1 MNSNI
6 DKIYD
11 LMADKGFQEPRTGN
25 LFFPA
30 YIYTYPPENEY
41 EIRENILLLDKK
53 LKRPN
58 HYLDSL
64 MINIFDE
71 LIEYLK
77 NEAFAGKS
85 LFDLVVEKE
94 KEDPADALSWIRE
107 EINNGNFYTK
117 FENKVRDFFKEKD
130 NKRVYLII
138 YGFGSSFPYLRAS
151 ELLKRTEKLIKEF
164 KVIIF
169 YPGDYK
175 ESNYSL
181 FKILN
186 DDNMYRANYLNS
198 QLGDQTN

>member
-1 MNSNI
+1 MNTSI

-11 LMADKGFQEPRTGN
+11 LMADRGFQEPRTGN

-30 YIYTYPPENEY
+30 YIYTYPPEHEY
-41 EIRENILLLDKK
+41 EVRENVQLLNEK

-58 HYLDSL
+58 NHLESL
-64 MINIFDE
+64 VINIFDE
-71 LIEYLK
+71 LIDYLR
-77 NEAFAGKS
+77 NETFAGET
-85 LFDLVVEKE
+85 LFDSVIEKE
-94 KEDPADALSWIRE
+94 KEDPSEALSWIRE

-117 FENKVRDFFKEKD
+117 FENKVRGFFDKED

-138 YGFGSSFPYLRAS
+138 YGFGSSFPYIRAS

-169 YPGDYK
+169 YPGKYD
-175 ESNYSL
+175 ESNYRL
-181 FKILN
+181 FEILN

-198 QLGDQTN
+198 QLGEQIN

>member
-41 EIRENILLLDKK
+41 EIRENIQLLDKK

-71 LIEYLK
+71 LIGYLK
-77 NEAFAGKS
+77 NETFAGKS

-107 EINNGNFYTK
+107 EINNGNFYAK
-117 FENKVRDFFKEKD
+117 FENKVRDFFKEND
-130 NKRVYLII
+130 NKRVYLIL

>member
-41 EIRENILLLDKK
+41 EIRENIQLLDKK

-71 LIEYLK
+71 LIGYLK
-77 NEAFAGKS
+77 NETFAGKS

-107 EINNGNFYTK
+107 EINNGNFYAK
-117 FENKVRDFFKEKD
+117 FENKVRDFFKEND
-130 NKRVYLII
+130 NKRVYLIL

-164 KVIIF
+164 KVILF